1 MGVGCGEGFLWQ
13 KLSRAFWLPLCP
25 PALRLGFAFEEM
37 AEFHLTGRGNDP
49 PRPTS
54 PSVLAVRKEL
64 PSFLHVWAVSSSS
77 LLSLLYHVFYD
88 KAHHGL
94 SEAGKDPLNQLGQC
108 FPNYNMHYSISGT
121 YYKLPKLCKLH
132 NNGNIA
138 PGIIFPWWSTSIL
151 PLNWYLFIYF

>member
-1 MGVGCGEGFLWQ
+1 MGVRCGEGFLWQ

-54 PSVLAVRKEL
+54 PSVLAVRKER

-94 SEAGKDPLNQLGQC
+94 SEAGTVQAHVLSTC
-108 FPNYNMHYSISGT
+108 FDSEQWPPR
-121 YYKLPKLCKLH
+121 LRR
-132 NNGNIA
+132 A
-138 PGIIFPWWSTSIL
+138 FSTDAKITL
-151 PLNWYLFIYF
+151 AAD